1 MYLQLRLLHL
11 HLARIHNPELV
22 GLNSGRSAGVDIW
35 SVLPGGWIGR
45 PDSGLAALPEVTAV
59 CRWRRQLL
67 PAAGCSRRP
76 QGRAAAACRRR
87 GWGRRSAQSVQRRTG
102 CGAPGETP
110 PAGCCPAPTA
120 ALAAPTHGWHSYAQ
134 SMMQIADTH
143 LFAAALQSTEGEI
156 MAVLQYIIGSP
167 VPWLA
172 VRGWTVLSL
181 VFGPV
186 CNEVHIT
193 SETGFAR

>member
-1 MYLQLRLLHL
+1 M
-11 HLARIHNPELV
+11 
-22 GLNSGRSAGVDIW
+22 DIW

-143 LFAAALQSTEGEI
+143 LFAAALQSTEGE
-156 MAVLQYIIGSP
+156 AVWLSYNTSLAALFHGLQS
-167 VPWLA
+167 
-172 VRGWTVLSL
+172 RGWTVLSL

-186 CNEVHIT
+186 WGNYVHIT
-193 SETGFAR
+193 SG